1 MKFSEENKNDLNM
14 VLKRVNISCVSNISR
29 FEGNFYK
36 NGRKHSASR
45 DFFHVLRELK
55 RSTGK
60 PAFEILSDVVRVSF
74 PYVAIRAKKVGGAT
88 YKIPVHLYKEKEVP
102 LAIKTLVRSSYARRS
117 GDRISNL
124 LRELS
129 LSLRNEGS
137 AVHKRNTLHLL
148 AFNNRA
154 YVKYL

>member
-1 MKFSEENKNDLNM
+1 LEENKNDLNM

-29 FEGNFYK
+29 FEGNFYQ
-36 NGRKHSASR
+36 NGAKHAASR

-55 RSTGK
+55 RSAGK
-60 PAFEILSDVVRVSF
+60 PVSEILSNVVSVSF

-88 YKIPVHLYKEKEVP
+88 YKIPVHLYKEKEIP
-102 LAIKTLVRSSYARRS
+102 LAVKTLVRSSYTRRG

-129 LSLRNEGS
+129 LSLKNEGS

>member
-1 MKFSEENKNDLNM
+1 MKLLEENKNDLNM
-14 VLKRVNISCVSNISR
+14 VLKRANIFHISNISR
-29 FEGNFYK
+29 FEGSFYQ
-36 NGRKHSASR
+36 NGRRNSASK
-45 DFFHVLRELK
+45 DFFNVLRELK
-55 RSTGK
+55 RLDKQPVS
-60 PAFEILSDVVRVSF
+60 EILSSVVSVSF
-74 PYVAIRAKKVGGAT
+74 PYVSIRAKKVGGAT

-102 LAIKTLVRSSYARRS
+102 LAIKTLVRSSYTRRGGS
-117 GDRISNL
+117 RVTNL

-129 LSLRNEGS
+129 LSLRKEGS